1 MWAKY
6 NKQEFPN
13 IIVELGEK
21 IETEE
26 EFNLFL
32 KEWILLYNEKKNFN
46 FIFDTRKVSRPSL
59 SYVYK
64 MKKFITKIKQFPTQY
79 LQWSIIIVSNKY
91 IRYLLNMV
99 FMMQSPIAKVYIY
112 DISTKNNKNIDYTY
126 LINNI
131 ENKVLF
137 TIIKP
142 Y

>member
-1 MWAKY
+1 
-6 NKQEFPN
+6 
-13 IIVELGEK
+13 
-21 IETEE
+21 
-26 EFNLFL
+26 
-32 KEWILLYNEKKNFN
+32 
-46 FIFDTRKVSRPSL
+46 
-59 SYVYK
+59 
-64 MKKFITKIKQFPTQY
+64 
-79 LQWSIIIVSNKY
+79 
-91 IRYLLNMV
+91 MV